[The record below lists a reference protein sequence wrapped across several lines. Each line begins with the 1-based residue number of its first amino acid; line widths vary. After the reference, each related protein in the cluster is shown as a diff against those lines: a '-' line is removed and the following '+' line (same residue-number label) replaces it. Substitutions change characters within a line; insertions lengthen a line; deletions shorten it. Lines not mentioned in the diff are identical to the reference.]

1 MKIVTNN
8 EGLRF
13 AVPTTKKEQK
23 ALKELKYDLFTD
35 YENSPEWCVLNL
47 GDDKKAWEYMLWM
60 YRDWYFINRKD
71 ICNAELSVER
81 YDSVNIDDTV
91 EVSYYRVA
99 SEWDKQ
105 TDMVIDGIEYK
116 YSSDRIGDWIPS
128 NYMALVA
135 YYRMK
140 GKFRKV
146 AMLLK
151 KYGKDSVM
159 PGLHL

>member
-1 MKIVTNN
+1 
-8 EGLRF
+8 
-13 AVPTTKKEQK
+13 
-23 ALKELKYDLFTD
+23 
-35 YENSPEWCVLNL
+35 
-47 GDDKKAWEYMLWM
+47 MLWM
-60 YRDWYFINRKD
+60 YRDWYFINCKD